1 MGTCWLDDLRVR
13 LYSRVLRGEWRGK
26 RGELT
31 PQRCPQV
38 LTTDPAQRDR
48 LFNLFHRLVENSLGL
63 MCVHDLDGN
72 LLFVNAAA
80 ATALGFRPEEGTG
93 RNLRRYLAP
102 AVQEEFDVYIERIR
116 STGVDSGLMRLV
128 GKDGAEQV
136 WLYRNTRYEEPG
148 HPPVVLGQAQ
158 DVTDLIRAQRK
169 LRESDRRFRI
179 LADAAPVMIWMS
191 DASSRCAFFNNAW
204 LGFRG
209 RTLVR
214 MERPAPIRR
223 S

>member
-1 MGTCWLDDLRVR
+1 
-13 LYSRVLRGEWRGK
+13 
-26 RGELT
+26 
-31 PQRCPQV
+31 
-38 LTTDPAQRDR
+38 
-48 LFNLFHRLVENSLGL
+48 

-80 ATALGFRPEEGTG
+80 ATALGFRREEGVG
-93 RNLRRYLAP
+93 SNLRRYLAP
-102 AVQEEFDVYIERIR
+102 AVQGEFDVYLERIR

-136 WLYRNTRYEEPG
+136 WLYRNTRYEELG

-191 DASSRCAFFNNAW
+191 DSSGRCSFFNNAW
-204 LGFRG
+204 LRFRG
-209 RTLVR
+209 RTVEQEEQDGWLEGVH
-214 MERPAPIRR
+214 PDDHIRCVEGRRAAASTRQPFRLEYRLQR
-223 S
+223 SDGEY